1 VRAVSNAGPLI
12 HLSWIDRLDL
22 LDELFEEV
30 VVPDGVADEILR
42 TGTDVVGGDA
52 IRAAL
57 AAGWLPVRAVT
68 DKAEVAAL
76 TANLGQ
82 GEAETLVLMAQEN
95 GDLLLVDDRRARDEA
110 ERRGVP
116 FTGTIG
122 LLREARERGL
132 IEAAHPLVLRLRRM
146 GFWVS
151 GDLVDRLE
159 REERGR
165 GRAQ

>member
-1 VRAVSNAGPLI
+1 MRAVSNAGPLI

-68 DKAEVAAL
+68 
-76 TANLGQ
+76 
-82 GEAETLVLMAQEN
+82 
-95 GDLLLVDDRRARDEA
+95 
-110 ERRGVP
+110 
-116 FTGTIG
+116 
-122 LLREARERGL
+122 
-132 IEAAHPLVLRLRRM
+132 
-146 GFWVS
+146 
-151 GDLVDRLE
+151 
-159 REERGR
+159 
-165 GRAQ
+165 